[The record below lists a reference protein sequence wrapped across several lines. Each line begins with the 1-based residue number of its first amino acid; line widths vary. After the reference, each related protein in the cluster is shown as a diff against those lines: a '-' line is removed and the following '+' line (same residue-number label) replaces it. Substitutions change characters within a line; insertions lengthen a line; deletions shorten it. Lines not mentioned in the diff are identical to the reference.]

1 MKPFIK
7 LNLIQPELVSPPMS
21 WSELAREV
29 IAAAKEAHRH
39 LGPGFAEKIYEE
51 ALCSELKEAG
61 IPFERQREIS
71 VLYKNWPI
79 GTHRLQLL
87 VDGSLLVKIEV
98 IDAVAEIHKARMIA
112 WLRATGLP
120 LGLILNF
127 NVPILKNGIQRV
139 MYRDNQTTGWSPFR
153 SGVKKL

>member
-7 LNLIQPELVSPPMS
+7 DFLIAPELNQPQMPGR
-21 WSELAREV
+21 ELAQAV

-51 ALCSELKEAG
+51 ALCSELKEAE
-61 IPFERQREIS
+61 IPFERQREIG

-87 VDGSLLVKIEV
+87 VGGALVVKIEA
-98 IDAVAEIHKARMIA
+98 IDAVAEIHKTRMIA
-112 WLRATGLP
+112 WLRASGLP
-120 LGLILNF
+120 LGLIINF

-139 MYRDNQTTGWSPFR
+139 MYRDNQATGWNSLR
-153 SGVKKL
+153 SGVQKL